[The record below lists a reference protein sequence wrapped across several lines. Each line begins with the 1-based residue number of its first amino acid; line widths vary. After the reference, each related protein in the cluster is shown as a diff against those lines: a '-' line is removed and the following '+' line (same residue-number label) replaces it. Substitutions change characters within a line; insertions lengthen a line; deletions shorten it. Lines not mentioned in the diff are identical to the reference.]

1 MKNNK
6 ACILSMAPLA
16 LIITEIIFFLA
27 AVITIPA
34 YSQEEAKDLRI
45 LTDGKELSEVYPVRI
60 KDKLYLPLEPIAK
73 ALGIAVT
80 FSEKTVVVNGRAV
93 SASAVLY
100 QNLHYIPRN
109 TLQNVLGVRAYVM
122 RDENILYVMSP
133 WYEYNY
139 FARNAGKSGTQ
150 QGSSTSGGSPGG
162 KPAGSQSSAER
173 LEIVNHRVYGEFSQN
188 QGILVDVTVQNNT
201 NEPQQ
206 NVTVLFQ
213 VVGIRDRNNY
223 EKKTFNYYGKIE
235 ESIPAGSR
243 RSGTIRLSLRN
254 LSSYRAT
261 GAASGEMTIDII
273 GQSNQ
278 QIHEYHLSIEGQ
290 K

>member
-1 MKNNK
+1 MRNNK
-6 ACILSMAPLA
+6 ACILSMPPLA
-16 LIITEIIFFLA
+16 LIIIEIIFSLT

-34 YSQEEAKDLRI
+34 YSQEEVKELRI
-45 LTDGKELSEVYPVRI
+45 LIDGKELSEIYPVRI
-60 KDKLYLPLEPIAK
+60 KDKLYLPVEPVAK
-73 ALGIAVT
+73 TLGIAVT
-80 FSEKTVVVNGRAV
+80 FSDKTVVVNGRAV
-93 SASAVLY
+93 SASAVLF

-109 TLQNVLGVRAYVM
+109 TLQNVLGVRVYVM
-122 RDENILYVMSP
+122 RDDSILYVMSP

-150 QGSSTSGGSPGG
+150 QGSSGSGSSPGG
-162 KPAGSQSSAER
+162 RQAGSQSSGKR

-223 EKKTFNYYGKIE
+223 EKKTVNYYGKIE
-235 ESIPAGSR
+235 ESIPASSR

-254 LSSYRAT
+254 LSSYKAT

-278 QIHEYHLSIEGQ
+278 QIHEYQLSIEGQ

>member
-1 MKNNK
+1 MTPI
-6 ACILSMAPLA
+6 AF
-16 LIITEIIFFLA
+16 IIIGIIFFLTA
-27 AVITIPA
+27 SINIPA
-34 YSQEEAKDLRI
+34 YAQEEAKDLRI
-45 LTDGKELSEVYPVRI
+45 LTDGKELSEIYPIRI
-60 KDKLYLPLEPIAK
+60 KDKLYLPVEPIAK
-73 ALGIAVT
+73 TLGIAVT
-80 FSEKTVVVNGRAV
+80 FSDKTVVVNGRAF
-93 SASAVLY
+93 SAASELFK
-100 QNLHYIPRN
+100 NFHYISRN

-122 RDENILYVMSP
+122 RDESILYVMSP

-139 FARNAGKSGTQ
+139 FARNAGKSGAQ
-150 QGSSTSGGSPGG
+150 QGSSSSGSSPGG
-162 KPAGSQSSAER
+162 NKAGNQNSVKR

-223 EKKTFNYYGKIE
+223 EKKTVNYYGKIE

-243 RSGTIRLSLRN
+243 RSGTIKLSLRN

-278 QIHEYHLSIEGQ
+278 QIHEYKLSIEGQ
-290 K
+290 R